1 MKLQVA
7 LDLPQLDKAL
17 AYAEEIHKSVDII
30 EVGSILIYKYGEEA
44 IKQFR
49 ERFPE
54 TILLADMK
62 IADRGKEISKVAL
75 QAGADW
81 VTVLAGTNRNV
92 IHTVCSTAHD
102 MGKKVMLDLIDA
114 SSLGQ
119 SALEAQNLGIDALL
133 FHKITDEKTQE
144 ITFDQWDMIRGNTKL
159 PIFISAPVTRSS
171 LPALLQ
177 LNPGGIIVSKS
188 SEKDLPVEDIHYFS
202 SIIRASH

>member
-17 AYAEEIHKSVDII
+17 AYAQEIQNSVDII
-30 EVGSILIYKYGEEA
+30 EIGSVLIYKHGEQA

-49 ERFPE
+49 EKFPQ
-54 TILLADMK
+54 ILLLADMK
-62 IADRGKEISKVAL
+62 IADRGKEASKIAF

-119 SALEAQNLGIDALL
+119 SAMEAQNLGIDALL
-133 FHKITDEKTQE
+133 FHTTTEGKTSE
-144 ITFDQWDMIRGNTKL
+144 ITRDQWDMIQGNTKL
-159 PIFISAPVTRSS
+159 PIFISAPLTRTS
-171 LPALLQ
+171 LPTLLE

-188 SEKDLPVEDIHYFS
+188 SEKELPAEDIHYFS
-202 SIIRASH
+202 SLIREAN

>member
-1 MKLQVA
+1 MKLQIA

-17 AYAEEIHKSVDII
+17 AYAEEIQQSVDII
-30 EVGSILIYKYGEEA
+30 EIGSILIYKYGEEA

-62 IADRGKEISKVAL
+62 IADRGKEISKIAL
-75 QAGADW
+75 HAGADW

-92 IHTVCSTAHD
+92 IHTVCATAHD

-133 FHKITDEKTQE
+133 FHKISDEKTQE
-144 ITFDQWDMIRGNTKL
+144 ITLDQWDMIQGNTKL
-159 PIFISAPVTRSS
+159 PIFISAPVTRTS
-171 LPALLQ
+171 LPTLLQ
-177 LNPGGIIVSKS
+177 LNPGGIIISKS
-188 SEKDLPVEDIHYFS
+188 SEKDFPVEDIHYFS